1 MKITIYTITDCQF
14 SKQEKEYLNLHK
26 LPFEEKNLETNREFL
41 TEMLAVSNN
50 FAGTPVTKIDKDDG
64 QIAVLKGFTQA
75 DFDKLL
81 GFGTPEAKPEEKKA
95 DAAAPVKDEAATGM
109 VKPTEAPVNPPLPQ
123 KAESKPQ
130 APASDAVAPAQAA
143 PVATPPPVTAS
154 TDPLAN
160 VLNTLQEQ
168 AAQPASPQAPAANPV
183 ASTQAVP
190 PVQGGM
196 PVIPDPQL

>member
-50 FAGTPVTKIDKDDG
+50 FAGTPVTKIEKDDG

-81 GFGTPEAKPEEKKA
+81 GFTIEEKKPEEKKTNA
-95 DAAAPVKDEAATGM
+95 VSIAQDTAPKDEVQPTM
-109 VKPTEAPVNPPLPQ
+109 VKPTEIPVTPPFPTA
-123 KAESKPQ
+123 AEPKSA
-130 APASDAVAPAQAA
+130 APATAAQTAPSNMPPAQND
-143 PVATPPPVTAS
+143 PMAS
-154 TDPLAN
+154 

-168 AAQPASPQAPAANPV
+168 AAQAISPQTTTPSDIP
-183 ASTQAVP
+183 STQP
-190 PVQGGM
+190 PTAGGM
-196 PVIPDPQL
+196 PTIPDPQL